1 MPTNRKTMPTTFA
14 EMQEWLGTETVRTLC
29 NNTKAER
36 LYNGVI
42 SVTLHGHRI
51 AELFPSGN
59 VWVCDA
65 GYVTVTT
72 YDRLKRLLAPLG
84 AMTYRRKGTGY
95 VRLRNGQ
102 EFLLSGGIIRL
113 SSDGESAF
121 SA

>member
-1 MPTNRKTMPTTFA
+1 MPTNRNTMPITYA
-14 EMQEWLGTETVRTLC
+14 EMHEWLGTKTVRTLC
-29 NNTKAER
+29 NNTRANR
-36 LYNGVI
+36 VYNGAIDVK
-42 SVTLHGHRI
+42 LHGHTI
-51 AELFPSGN
+51 AQLYPNGH

-102 EFLLSGGIIRL
+102 EFRLSGGIIRL
-113 SSDGESAF
+113 APDGESAF